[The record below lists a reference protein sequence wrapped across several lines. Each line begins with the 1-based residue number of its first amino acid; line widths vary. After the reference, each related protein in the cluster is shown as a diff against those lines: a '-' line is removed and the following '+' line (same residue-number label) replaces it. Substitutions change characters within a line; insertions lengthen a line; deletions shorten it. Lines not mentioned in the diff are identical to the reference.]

1 MNYIRQW
8 KALPEYG
15 ITTMNVKFKNMRA
28 KKAVGKILFLFLFGF
43 CIIVLG

>member
-28 KKAVGKILFLFLFGF
+28 KKAVEKNYVFLF
-43 CIIVLG
+43 